1 MALIISKV
9 PQNFHSSEA
18 VSTIKDFVS
27 PLSSRYEKTP
37 LILHVC
43 QELQCNAMHC
53 NRQPR
58 AHCKRKNKGE
68 ES

>member
-1 MALIISKV
+1 MALTISKV
-9 PQNFHSSEA
+9 PQNFHSSDA
-18 VSTIKDFVS
+18 VSTIKDFVW
-27 PLSSRYEKTP
+27 PLSSRKKTP

-58 AHCKRKNKGE
+58 AHRKRKNKGM